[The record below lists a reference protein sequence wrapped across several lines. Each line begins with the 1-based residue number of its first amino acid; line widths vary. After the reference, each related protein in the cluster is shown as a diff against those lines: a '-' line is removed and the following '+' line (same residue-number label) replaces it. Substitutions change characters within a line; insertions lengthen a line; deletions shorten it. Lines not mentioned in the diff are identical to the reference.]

1 MEKRTIAVVGPDGNG
16 KTALVRSLLQCKKQ
30 KENPIEEK
38 RNYTLSSK
46 TLVSDIDN
54 TSLHLIDTPGSLNYI
69 TDLVNAAKVSNG
81 AVYVL
86 DGVGG
91 ATPQGRRLW
100 NTLVDAKIPTLV
112 YVNMMDGTDA
122 NFAKALQTME
132 TSFAVKPLPI
142 AVPVGAG
149 TGFKGIINL
158 IEEKFYEYDGTSYK
172 SSGSDLTNEHKD
184 ILERYK
190 PKMIEAVVEN
200 DEDLM
205 EKYFA
210 GEKISNEK
218 LREVLAKAVLGQSA
232 FPVFVGSASTHVG
245 TDLLR
250 NALFY
255 YTYGDDK
262 KQNLEFTDNS
272 RPEANP
278 TKPFVGYVYKTQ
290 IDTYTGKTSYVKII
304 SGTIDKTSKLV
315 VGGSNSPVKF
325 TKIYKPTP
333 DALKQVEK
341 LEAGDIAVLDK
352 LDDLKTGE
360 TLIDASLHSKTL
372 ISYPEPKR
380 VLSYAV
386 DLDDRKLEEKIV
398 IALKKIA
405 EEDPGIEY
413 KRIPETGELVVSG
426 LGQLQF
432 DVIKEKL
439 KEEYKLEIN
448 YRLPRIQYRETI
460 TKSVEVQ
467 GRHKKQSGGHGQF
480 ADTKIKVKPMSRA
493 GGFEFADEI
502 TGGSIPK
509 NFIPSVEKGVQKA
522 MEKGILAG
530 YPVTDISVTLYDGS
544 YHSVDS
550 SDMAFQIAGSVGMK
564 VALEQ
569 AGPILLE
576 PVMNVKIYVSDDFVG
591 AVTNDLSGRR
601 GRITGMDSSPA
612 GSVVRAQAPLAE
624 LLNYAPELHSMT
636 KGLGV
641 FEMEFSAYEP
651 LPNQFVDKVITDTTK
666 WREETETRA

>member
-1 MEKRTIAVVGPDGNG
+1 MEKRTITVVGPDGNG

-46 TLVSDIDN
+46 TLVSDIEN
-54 TSLHLIDTPGSLNYI
+54 TRLHLIDTPGSLNYI
-69 TDLVNAAKVSNG
+69 TDLINAAKVSNG
-81 AVYVL
+81 AIYVL

-100 NTLVDAKIPTLV
+100 STLIDAKIPTLV

-149 TGFKGIINL
+149 AGFKGIINL
-158 IEEKFYEYDGTSYK
+158 IEEKFYKYDGSSYQA
-172 SSGSDLTNEHKD
+172 SSSDLTDEHKE

-190 PKMIEAVVEN
+190 PKMIEAIVEN
-200 DEDLM
+200 DEELM

-210 GEKISNEK
+210 GEKIDNEK
-218 LREVLAKAVLGQSA
+218 LREVLAKAVLTQGA

-250 NALFY
+250 HALFY

-262 KQNLEFTDNS
+262 KQNLEFRDNS
-272 RPEANP
+272 KPALGKD
-278 TKPFVGYVYKTQ
+278 KPFAAYVYKTQ
-290 IDTYTGKTSYVKII
+290 IDTYTGKTSYIKIV

-315 VGGSNSPVKF
+315 IGGSNTPVKF

-333 DALKQVEK
+333 DSLKQVDS

-352 LDDLKTGE
+352 LDDLKTGD
-360 TLIDASLHSKTL
+360 TIVDSSLHSKTF

-380 VLSYAV
+380 VLSYAI

-398 IALKKIA
+398 IALKKII
-405 EEDPGIEY
+405 EEDPAIEY
-413 KRIPETGELVVSG
+413 KRIPETGELVISA

-439 KEEYKLEIN
+439 KEEYKLNIT

-460 TKSVEVQ
+460 TKTVEVQ

-480 ADTKIKVKPMSRA
+480 ADTKIRVKPLARA
-493 GGFEFADEI
+493 GGFEFSDEI
-502 TGGSIPK
+502 TGGAIPK

-550 SDMAFQIAGSVGMK
+550 SDMAFQIAGSIGMK
-564 VALEQ
+564 AALEQ

-576 PVMNVKIYVSDDFVG
+576 PVMNIKIYVSDDFVG
-591 AVTNDLSGRR
+591 AVTNDLSSRR
-601 GRITGMDSSPA
+601 GRITGMDSTPT